1 MVSVTAVANFGLGF
15 CMVAANTTSAT
26 ITQHLVSDEM
36 RGRVMGLF
44 PLMMG
49 LSMLTAAPVGG
60 MGQLVGLEAIVPT
73 LGWITLAL
81 CTAVVLTRP
90 QLRRVDGTHHETAP
104 ANIVLAAAVRS
115 GGAREPAERPGGTL
129 HGGIDGDPGGGE
141 VATDLVDELALPG
154 DIVLRRTEDY
164 GDWKRTGSDDLGEAI
179 ARVPQA
185 FGCIGTPEEPVLPNV
200 GDAQVMAPTFEHEP
214 EQAVRGKPR
223 AGEDRADR
231 RDYRPSQRAAAPS
244 PAPPRADL
252 CG

>member
-1 MVSVTAVANFGLGF
+1 MPRVATLGPLWMTEVLDLSKSEFGLMAFGWGLGGATASLLF
-15 CMVAANTTSAT
+15 VLRHARPARTDADPGDAPFRGGSDRFRTLADGLGYGGGQLRIGILVAANTTSAT

-90 QLRRVDGTHHETAP
+90 QLGASMGRTTRPRQQTSCWRRR
-104 ANIVLAAAVRS
+104 IRS

-164 GDWKRTGSDDLGEAI
+164 GD
-179 ARVPQA
+179 
-185 FGCIGTPEEPVLPNV
+185 
-200 GDAQVMAPTFEHEP
+200 
-214 EQAVRGKPR
+214 
-223 AGEDRADR
+223 
-231 RDYRPSQRAAAPS
+231 
-244 PAPPRADL
+244 
-252 CG
+252 

>member
-1 MVSVTAVANFGLGF
+1 
-15 CMVAANTTSAT
+15 MVAANTTSAT

-90 QLRRVDGTHHETAP
+90 QLGASMGRTTRPRQQTSCWRRR
-104 ANIVLAAAVRS
+104 IRS

-141 VATDLVDELALPG
+141 VATDLVDELALPATSFSVG
-154 DIVLRRTEDY
+154 PRTTA
-164 GDWKRTGSDDLGEAI
+164 TGSGLAVMI
-179 ARVPQA
+179 SARRLRVPQA
-185 FGCIGTPEEPVLPNV
+185 FGCIGTPKNHPPQRWRCP
-200 GDAQVMAPTFEHEP
+200 GRRPTFEHEP

-223 AGEDRADR
+223 AGEID
-231 RDYRPSQRAAAPS
+231 
-244 PAPPRADL
+244 
-252 CG
+252 